1 MQELHQEMIMIEES
15 QKVNQQYLDDY
26 IPADNG
32 AAAAATPLKDK
43 FKRIQD
49 RFEGAKTPE

>member
-1 MQELHQEMIMIEES
+1 MIMIEES